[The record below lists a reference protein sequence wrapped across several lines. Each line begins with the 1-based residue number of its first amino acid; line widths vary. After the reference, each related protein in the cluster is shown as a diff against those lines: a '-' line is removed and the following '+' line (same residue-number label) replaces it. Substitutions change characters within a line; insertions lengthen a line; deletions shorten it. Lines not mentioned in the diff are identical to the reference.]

1 MTTLSYAAAALAF
14 FFLFMLLI
22 TSWRGRLYGLLLA
35 IACIISSIWAA
46 AIAGLSYWDYSDPLL
61 PQILEILRNA
71 ALTTF
76 LITLLG
82 PFQSGKTN
90 KTFPRIRPVVT
101 AIALFYL
108 VCLVQTITFSH
119 TTTTS
124 ADSDQLGSSFEFLTW
139 VTMAIIGMILVEQY
153 YRNTPHEQ
161 RWGIKFIC
169 LGIGGLFVYDFYLYS
184 DALLFRKISPD
195 IWAARGWVNTLIVPL
210 IALSAARNPKWTVG
224 IAVSRR
230 ILFYSTAL
238 FGAAIYLLLM
248 AAAGY
253 YLRFSGGTWGAV
265 FQLTFLFG
273 AIVLLITVLFS
284 GTTRSWL
291 KVFISKHFFS
301 YNYDYREEWLRFTR
315 TLSEEETELKI
326 RVIKSLAQLVE
337 SPAGAVWF
345 KSEQNHAYQLIA
357 RWNIPYIDTSVEIN
371 SHFCRFMQESS
382 WVIDLYQ
389 HDSGPQQYAAM
400 ILPDWLPTIPKARWV
415 VPLILHGELLGF
427 VVLTEPRSTVKFDWE
442 VRDLLK
448 VAGSQAASY
457 LAQYEATQAL
467 STARQFESFNR
478 MSTFIV
484 HDIKNLIAQLS
495 LLLTNA
501 VKHKDNPEFQQDML
515 DTVALSIN
523 KMKRLLEKLS
533 DGGMHEEKNSLL
545 SLDELLQQII
555 ESKSFC
561 EPRPVLNIIDPNLN
575 IQADPSRLERVLG
588 HLVQNAIEA
597 TPKDGYVEV
606 RLGRQSGWAVIKIK
620 DSGHGMNE
628 QFIRDKLFTPFE
640 STKTAGMGIGVF
652 ESREYVEQI
661 GGKLHVSSEVSK
673 GTVFSVMLPIAKSMQ
688 SPATPL

>member
-1 MTTLSYAAAALAF
+1 MTTISYAAAATAF
-14 FFLFMLLI
+14 FFLSILLI

-35 IACIISSIWAA
+35 ATCLTSSIWAA
-46 AIAGLSYWDYSDPLL
+46 TIAGLAYQDYAYPLL
-61 PQILEILRNA
+61 IQALELLRNA
-71 ALTTF
+71 TLTLF

-82 PFQSGKTN
+82 PFQSDKTD
-90 KTFPRIRPVVT
+90 KTPPKIRPAVT
-101 AIALFYL
+101 VITLFYL
-108 VCLVQTITFSH
+108 ICLVQIIF
-119 TTTTS
+119 
-124 ADSDQLGSSFEFLTW
+124 SDQITNINPDQPGNSYDFLIW
-139 VTMAIIGMILVEQY
+139 VAMAIIGMILVEQY
-153 YRNTPHEQ
+153 YRNTPPEQ

-230 ILFYSTAL
+230 ILFYSSAL

-253 YLRFSGGTWGAV
+253 YLRFSGGTWGTI

-273 AIVLLITVLFS
+273 AIILLIVVLFS

-315 TLSEEETELKI
+315 TLSEEETELRV

-337 SPAGAVWF
+337 SPAGGVWF
-345 KSEQNHAYQLIA
+345 KSEQHHAYLPIA
-357 RWNIPYIDTSVEIN
+357 RWNIPHIETDASVAMD
-371 SHFCRFMQESS
+371 SHFCQFIQESS

-389 HDSGPQQYAAM
+389 HDSESQKYAAM
-400 ILPDWLPTIPKARWV
+400 VLPDWLPTIPKARWV

-427 VVLTEPRSTVKFDWE
+427 VVLTEPRSAVEFNWE

-448 VAGSQAASY
+448 VAGRQAASY
-457 LAQYEATQAL
+457 LAQYEAARAL
-467 STARQFESFNR
+467 SMARQFESFNR

-501 VKHKDNPEFQQDML
+501 EKHKNNPEFQQDML
-515 DTVALSIN
+515 DTVALSVN
-523 KMKRLLEKLS
+523 KMKRMLEKLS
-533 DGGMHEEKNSLL
+533 SGNVREEKNTLP
-545 SLDELLQQII
+545 LDELLQRII
-555 ESKSFC
+555 AGKSFY
-561 EPRPVLNIIDPNLN
+561 EPRPTLDIIDTKLN
-575 IQADPSRLERVLG
+575 VLADPARLERILG

-597 TPKDGYVEV
+597 TPKDGCVEV
-606 RLGRQSGWAVIKIK
+606 RLKQQPGWAIIEIK
-620 DSGHGMNE
+620 DSGYGMNE
-628 QFIRDKLFTPFE
+628 QFIREKLFTPFE

-652 ESREYVEQI
+652 ESREYVEEI

-673 GTVFSVMLPIAKSMQ
+673 GTIFTIMLPLTSSQ
-688 SPATPL
+688 